1 MKYAASSFAHPAMQ
15 LMFPDIMLYRLGLS
29 CYYGYLHSKYTCTN
43 LHYKLT
49 L

>member
-1 MKYAASSFAHPAMQ
+1 MLPVALHILQCQ
-15 LMFPDIMLYRLGLS
+15 LMFPDMMLYRLGLS